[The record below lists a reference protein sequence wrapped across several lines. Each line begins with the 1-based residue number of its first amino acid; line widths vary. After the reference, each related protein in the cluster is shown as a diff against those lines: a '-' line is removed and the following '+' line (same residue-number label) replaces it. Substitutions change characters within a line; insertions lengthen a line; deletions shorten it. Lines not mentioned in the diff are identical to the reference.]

1 MNICKMFQTQE
12 IGCVVKI
19 PERISRKK
27 KKKYSE
33 ALPRAGSMGLGS
45 AQLPRVPQSD
55 GSHNCGLISVL
66 EL

>member
-12 IGCVVKI
+12 IDCVVKI

-27 KKKYSE
+27 KKYSE
-33 ALPRAGSMGLGS
+33 ALPRADSVSLGS
-45 AQLPRVPQSD
+45 AQLPRIPQSD